1 MFHVKM
7 VSLVPHLPLVKNNMN
22 LRDRTAGTRFFWIDL
37 IRVVACY
44 LVVLLHVL
52 NPYAMSRTNF
62 DANIEFWWLANFFR
76 SCATVAVPLFF
87 MISGHL
93 LLGKEEPAKIF
104 FMKRASKVAVP
115 LLFWLFVYFGFKL
128 YTGALNGDG
137 GITMAFIRNAKN
149 GSIHSHFWFL
159 YVLISVYVVVPF
171 LRKYISAANRANIE
185 GLLCLWFVV
194 HSLYGTINF
203 IRPVSFYF
211 PLEFATKYS
220 GYFILGYYLGQ
231 REYSK
236 STSKWCFG
244 GIVGFVLLS
253 LFGTSFVM
261 STVNDSTFQFDNP
274 PMKYPMEILY
284 YPFAPNVI
292 LLASCVFIWFKCNTE
307 KIRSK
312 WFVQGISFLAN
323 LSFGVFLVHGIVMEI
338 VLETIRPLVNEQEPL
353 TVLLL
358 VAASVIIFLCS
369 ALVTY
374 VIRSLPMGKIV
385 AP

>member
-1 MFHVKM
+1 
-7 VSLVPHLPLVKNNMN
+7 MN
-22 LRDRTAGTRFFWIDL
+22 SHDRTASTRFFWVDL

-52 NPYAMSRTNF
+52 NPYAMNRTNF
-62 DANIEFWWLANFFR
+62 DTNIEFWWLANFFR
-76 SCATVAVPLFF
+76 TCTIVAVPLFF

-93 LLGKEEPAKIF
+93 LLGKEEPAKTF
-104 FMKRASKVAVP
+104 FLKRASKVAVP
-115 LLFWLFVYFGFKL
+115 LLFWLFVYFEFYL
-128 YTGALNGDG
+128 YLGYSYGDG
-137 GITMAFIRNAKN
+137 GITMAFIRNAKD
-149 GSIHSHFWFL
+149 GSINPHFWFL
-159 YVLISVYVVVPF
+159 YILISVYAVVPF
-171 LRKYISAANRANIE
+171 LRKYISAANRANIG
-185 GLLCLWFVV
+185 GLLCLWFAV
-194 HSLYGTINF
+194 HSLYGTAYL

-236 STSKWCFG
+236 SISKWCFG
-244 GIVGFVLLS
+244 GIIGFVLLS
-253 LFGTSFVM
+253 LLGTSIAM
-261 STVNDSTFQFDNP
+261 LAVNDRTFQFDRP
-274 PMKYPMEILY
+274 PLKYPMEILY

-323 LSFGVFLVHGIVMEI
+323 LSFGIFLVHGIVMEI

-358 VAASVIIFLCS
+358 VAVSVIIFLCS
-369 ALVTY
+369 ALVAY
-374 VIRSLPMGKIV
+374 VIRSLPMGKFV